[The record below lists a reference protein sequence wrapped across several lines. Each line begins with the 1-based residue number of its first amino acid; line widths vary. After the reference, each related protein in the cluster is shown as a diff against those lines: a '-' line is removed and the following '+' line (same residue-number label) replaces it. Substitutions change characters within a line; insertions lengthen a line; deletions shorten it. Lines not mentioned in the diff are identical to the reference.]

1 MKNYYDIL
9 EVPKDA
15 SAAVIRKAYLRKSLK
30 YHPDKNPNNLEES
43 KAKFIEIGEANET
56 LSDPTK
62 RRIYDE
68 ELRSGRTA
76 NPDGF
81 NSSRPSS
88 SFASNQAYDNYMD
101 MFDSTV
107 AGMSEAELAATMGT
121 VAALAGILG
130 SVAGSKLG
138 GGGGGGG
145 RGTNNVRSS
154 SILSTVGSSLGAMIA
169 SEMAAK
175 SVRLLHEDSTKR
187 ISYKEDCRIARE
199 RGEKL
204 PDPPKTSFIG
214 NQIGDMFKNTMNP
227 TTNNVGSGGTSNTAN
242 DDVNTP
248 KENNKF
254 GNIWKM
260 AAAGVKAAKQEAARS
275 RNEKC

>member
-15 SAAVIRKAYLRKSLK
+15 TAAIIRKAYLRKSLK

-68 ELRSGRTA
+68 ELRSGRTS

-81 NSSRPSS
+81 SSSRPSS

-138 GGGGGGG
+138 GGGGGG
-145 RGTNNVRSS
+145 RGANNNARS
-154 SILSTVGSSLGAMIA
+154 SILSSVGSSLGAMIA
-169 SEMAAK
+169 SEMATK

-214 NQIGDMFKNTMNP
+214 NQIGDMFKNTMSSA
-227 TTNNVGSGGTSNTAN
+227 TNGNVGSSGGTSNTAN

-248 KENNKF
+248 NENNKF
-254 GNIWKM
+254 GNMWKM
-260 AAAGVKAAKQEAARS
+260 AAAGVKAAKQEAAK

>member
-15 SAAVIRKAYLRKSLK
+15 TSAVIRKAYLRKSLK

-56 LSDPTK
+56 LSDPTN

-76 NPDGF
+76 NPDEF

-121 VAALAGILG
+121 VVALAGILG

-138 GGGGGGG
+138 GGGGG
-145 RGTNNVRSS
+145 RGTNNARSS
-154 SILSTVGSSLGAMIA
+154 SILSSVGSSLGAIIA
-169 SEMAAK
+169 SEMATK
-175 SVRLLHEDSTKR
+175 SVRLLHEDSIKR

-214 NQIGDMFKNTMNP
+214 NQIGDMFKNTMSSA
-227 TTNNVGSGGTSNTAN
+227 TNNVGSGGTSNTAN

-248 KENNKF
+248 KENSKF
-254 GNIWKM
+254 GNMWKM
-260 AAAGVKAAKQEAARS
+260 AAAGVKAAKHEAARS